1 MRCNSR
7 NHSWFYIYYNI
18 ILLHGCTRYTQPYI
32 CKEHYRII
40 SSDGIYFFCQKA
52 THAQVPMYQIIDRTL
67 CTEKTG
73 AIVAYKDDM
82 NVDKQS
88 TV

>member
-1 MRCNSR
+1 MVVIIHGFTCIMKISYYIFARDIL
-7 NHSWFYIYYNI
+7 NHTFVKNI
-18 ILLHGCTRYTQPYI
+18 TRYFGTMAYI
-32 CKEHYRII
+32 
-40 SSDGIYFFCQKA
+40 FCQKA
-52 THAQVPMYQIIDRTL
+52 THAQVPMYQVKIDSTL
-67 CTEKTG
+67 CTEITG

>member
-1 MRCNSR
+1 MA
-7 NHSWFYIYYNI
+7 YI
-18 ILLHGCTRYTQPYI
+18 
-32 CKEHYRII
+32 
-40 SSDGIYFFCQKA
+40 FCQKA
-52 THAQVPMYQIIDRTL
+52 THAQVPMYQVKIDSTL
-67 CTEKTG
+67 CTKITG

>member
-1 MRCNSR
+1 ME
-7 NHSWFYIYYNI
+7 YI
-18 ILLHGCTRYTQPYI
+18 
-32 CKEHYRII
+32 
-40 SSDGIYFFCQKA
+40 FCQKA
-52 THAQVPMYQIIDRTL
+52 THAQVPMYQVKFNSTL
-67 CTEKTG
+67 CTEITG